1 MKFHYK
7 LKANVADKGIM
18 GATSIY
24 NLKETALSFL
34 YYFPLCRWRL
44 TFFYLSG

>member
-7 LKANVADKGIM
+7 WKANVADKGIM

-24 NLKETALSFL
+24 NFKGDCTKFL
-34 YYFPLCRWRL
+34 VLF
-44 TFFYLSG
+44 SSV

>member
-18 GATSIY
+18 T
-24 NLKETALSFL
+24 LKETALSFL
-34 YYFPLCRWRL
+34 YYFPLCR
-44 TFFYLSG
+44 